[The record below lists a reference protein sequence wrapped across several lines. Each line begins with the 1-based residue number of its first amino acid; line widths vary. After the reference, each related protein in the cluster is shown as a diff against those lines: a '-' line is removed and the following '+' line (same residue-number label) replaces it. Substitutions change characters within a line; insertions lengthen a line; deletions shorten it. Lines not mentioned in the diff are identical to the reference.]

1 MISLILQ
8 QMAGL
13 IIQVLPCCG
22 ICYYLTGNHYK
33 LEKRK
38 LIIHLSLLVFLTLGG
53 FVCVSMYFHT
63 KDYEQTYLW
72 LNLLFLICVFIFGV
86 YFLSVSTLSHW
97 KKAFIFIFA
106 FNYGLFV
113 GLIKNSMCSMYNLY
127 NFSENK
133 LLYNPQILITVTITE
148 LVTVPILFHVLLKIR
163 WIVDELTDINIWKRL
178 TYIDLAFCFFYYIYS
193 VHLSMITTAD
203 LIQLLA
209 TIAIF
214 LAQMLLLYLS
224 CQIMAQMIRSQ
235 EAHTF
240 ATNMKNQLQIQKM
253 HYGILAESIDLTRRV
268 NHDMRHHLRTLQNF
282 LDEGEYKKAR
292 EYLSIVAENTYH
304 TTPIRYCA
312 NNFINA
318 TLSYYLSQAIQ
329 SGIHVE
335 HHIEI
340 DEDVPIDN
348 TDLCVIIGNCLENAL
363 DAAKLVPASLSP
375 VIKVKGQPLQN
386 QYIFSVQNPYINEL
400 MKEGNKYYSTKHE
413 GLGIGIR
420 SIQKIAEKY
429 QGNANIKVTDSLFR
443 ITVILHNES

>member
-1 MISLILQ
+1 
-8 QMAGL
+8 
-13 IIQVLPCCG
+13 
-22 ICYYLTGNHYK
+22 
-33 LEKRK
+33 
-38 LIIHLSLLVFLTLGG
+38 
-53 FVCVSMYFHT
+53 
-63 KDYEQTYLW
+63 
-72 LNLLFLICVFIFGV
+72 
-86 YFLSVSTLSHW
+86 
-97 KKAFIFIFA
+97 
-106 FNYGLFV
+106 
-113 GLIKNSMCSMYNLY
+113 
-127 NFSENK
+127 
-133 LLYNPQILITVTITE
+133 
-148 LVTVPILFHVLLKIR
+148 
-163 WIVDELTDINIWKRL
+163 
-178 TYIDLAFCFFYYIYS
+178 
-193 VHLSMITTAD
+193 
-203 LIQLLA
+203 
-209 TIAIF
+209 
-214 LAQMLLLYLS
+214 
-224 CQIMAQMIRSQ
+224 
-235 EAHTF
+235 
-240 ATNMKNQLQIQKM
+240 M

-282 LDEGEYKKAR
+282 LDEEEYKKAR

-304 TTPIRYCA
+304 TTPTRYCA

-386 QYIFSVQNPYINEL
+386 QYIFSVQNSYINEL